1 MSLSAVLFY
10 SADQLR
16 RVAGLTLLE
25 RAVLSLRRGGISRVG
40 VVLGPGETKA
50 LDQWL
55 PASRLADSLPELL
68 VAADGSDEAR
78 AEAAAGFAPQPDLV
92 LRRPVALDWGF
103 VTGVRE
109 ALEQDPQLEVRTAD
123 GAVWVRPRSPGGPER
138 RVEPDTFGGT
148 AVAVSDGASRRRARK
163 ALLAQSIKPLDV
175 DGIICYLLIRRISVR
190 LSTLMLPFPISPNL
204 ITGVS
209 ILLGVA
215 AGVAVGFGDYLW
227 TVVGGGLLMVSL
239 LLDNCDGEVARVKH
253 QFSDWGAW
261 FDIYGDFVVNA
272 AFMAG
277 MAVGAWRQF
286 DQPVYLYAGAFSLFA
301 FTLYNGTVFRYIHRL
316 GIPNEFLFRW
326 WFDQEADAAAAAA
339 DAPEPEPEPSAGP
352 SGFGR
357 FLSGLKYMGRRDFF
371 IFAYLMTA
379 IFGVLH
385 WAFWA
390 TVAGSAMNFVM
401 ISYQLFFW
409 KGLPDV
415 SE

>member
-40 VVLGPGETKA
+40 VVLGPGERKA
-50 LDQWL
+50 LERWL
-55 PASRLADSLPELL
+55 PGSRIAQELPELL
-68 VAADGSDEAR
+68 VAAGEGDEAR

-103 VTGVRE
+103 VSGVRA
-109 ALEQDPQLEVRTAD
+109 ALEKDPGLEARTAD
-123 GAVWVRPRSPGGPER
+123 GAVWIRPRSPGGPSKRAE
-138 RVEPDTFGGT
+138 VATFGGT
-148 AVAVSDGASRRRARK
+148 AVSVSDRASVRRARRT
-163 ALLAQSIKPLDV
+163 LLGQSIKPLQI
-175 DGIICYLLIRRISVR
+175 DGVVCYLLIRRISVR
-190 LSTLMLPFPISPNL
+190 LSALMLPFPITPNV

-209 ILLGVA
+209 VLLGVA
-215 AGVAVGFGDYLW
+215 AGVAVGFGNYRW
-227 TVVGGGLLMVSL
+227 TVFGGALLMLSL
-239 LLDNCDGEVARVKH
+239 LFDNCDGEVARVKH

-277 MAVGAWRQF
+277 MAVGAWQQF
-286 DQPVYLYAGAFSLFA
+286 NQPVYLYAGAFAVFA
-301 FTLYNGTVFRYIHRL
+301 FTFYNGTVFRYIHRL
-316 GIPNEFLFRW
+316 GIPDEFLFKW
-326 WFDQEADAAAAAA
+326 WFDQEAEAAAAEA
-339 DAPEPEPEPSAGP
+339 DAPAPVKEPAVGPSAL
-352 SGFGR
+352 GR
-357 FLSGLKYMGRRDFF
+357 FLSGLKYLGRRDFF

-390 TVAGSAMNFVM
+390 TVAGAAMNFVM
-401 ISYQLFFW
+401 ISYQVFFW
-409 KGLPDV
+409 KGLPDA
-415 SE
+415 SK